1 MDYGFIQD
9 PARPGEQ
16 ADVSVQI
23 TNPVPADT
31 LDAETR
37 WQVSEVLARYGHIV
51 DNQEWDHLPLVFTPD
66 ATLDV
71 QYATVDGLPAI
82 QEFLAPGDRWRSH
95 HTLNTTTKYLHRGEV
110 SAWSRFL
117 IVEAAGT
124 TISGD
129 YVDEL
134 TPTTGGWRIRSRRV
148 SLRNRP
154 DHAPDG
160 AEWRRESFA
169 TWTASPSA

>member
-1 MDYGFIQD
+1 
-9 PARPGEQ
+9 
-16 ADVSVQI
+16 VSVQI
-23 TNPVPADT
+23 TNPLPADT

-51 DNQEWDHLPLVFTPD
+51 DNQEWDYLPLVFTPD

-71 QYATVDGLPAI
+71 QYTTVGGLPAI
-82 QEFLAPGDRWRSH
+82 KDFLTPGDRWQSH
-95 HTLNTTTKYLHRGEV
+95 HTLNTTTKYLGQGEV

-129 YVDEL
+129 YVDVL
-134 TPTTGGWRIRSRRV
+134 IPTADGWRVRSRRV

-154 DHAPDG
+154 DRAPDG
-160 AEWRRESFA
+160 TAWRRESFA
-169 TWTASPSA
+169 TWNARPDAT